1 MIARAARQTLA
12 RFAGATAAAI
22 TAIIL
27 IVFGPRLADLPES
40 VEAAPEWFAAAPEQA
55 LATIIGGVAWVCL
68 LWLCLGVLLGALSAI
83 PGGVGRL
90 SAALARRI
98 VPRTIRRMLEISL
111 GVTLVTGVAPIIA
124 AVPASAATGPAGTG
138 VSAGATAALPDLDR
152 PTTVGH
158 PPNPIAGF
166 PDLDRPPAG
175 TPAGHAPATP
185 PVSSTGPVSPAG
197 STSSPEPGAGAVPAT
212 SPTPTI
218 SVPGLGEAIPV
229 VDLHETTSAAGSPTP
244 PPAPVSAAGGNP
256 VHTAPDPGALTRL
269 TTARTTTAGWPD
281 LDRPAT
287 TSPSSPAAPGA
298 AITPTPFNP
307 TSFNPTSSGPTSSNP
322 TSSNP
327 TSSGPA
333 APIASVPARD
343 PIVPPAPRGTGR
355 PMSLPGTDRTSPGV
369 EAAEIVVLRGD
380 SLWSIAARHLGPNA
394 TQEQIAAEWP
404 RWWAANSDLIGHDP
418 NLIFPGQ
425 RLKPPPGP

>member
-40 VEAAPEWFAAAPEQA
+40 IEAAPAWFAAAPEQA
-55 LATIIGGVAWVCL
+55 LATIIGVVAWVCL
-68 LWLCLGVLLGALSAI
+68 LWLCLGVLLSALSAV

-98 VPRTIRRMLEISL
+98 VPRTMRRMLEIGL
-111 GVTLVTGVAPIIA
+111 GVTLVAGVAPIIA

-158 PPNPIAGF
+158 PPNPIASF
-166 PDLDRPPAG
+166 PGLDRPPAG
-175 TPAGHAPATP
+175 TSAGHTPATP
-185 PVSSTGPVSPAG
+185 PASSTGPASP
-197 STSSPEPGAGAVPAT
+197 TEPVTGAGAIPAT

-229 VDLHETTSAAGSPTP
+229 VDLHGTTSAAGSPTRP
-244 PPAPVSAAGGNP
+244 PSPGSAAGGNP

-269 TTARTTTAGWPD
+269 TTAHTTTAGWPD

-287 TSPSSPAAPGA
+287 TSPSNPAAPGA
-298 AITPTPFNP
+298 AITPTPSHP
-307 TSFNPTSSGPTSSNP
+307 TPSHPTP
-322 TSSNP
+322 
-327 TSSGPA
+327 SGPA
-333 APIASVPARD
+333 APAASTPARD
-343 PIVPPAPRGTGR
+343 PIVPPAPRGTGT
-355 PMSLPGTDRTSPGV
+355 PMNLPGTDRTSPGV
-369 EAAEIVVLRGD
+369 DAAEIVVLRGD
-380 SLWSIAARHLGPNA
+380 SLWSIAARHLGPDA